1 MYAPKGDNGAG
12 ESKEGFC
19 CTARPLTSYTPPTV
33 TRGPENVPP
42 RGQTAILPFLF
53 TIQMGQEG
61 SRSNIGAMV
70 STYKIE
76 TRKGV
81 LSLSLQDHL
90 DFRRTVQGLHATL
103 KPTNTRELTFRSST
117 DTFTNVSPRVST
129 TLSTTPAM

>member
-1 MYAPKGDNGAG
+1 MYAPKGDDGAG

-81 LSLSLQDHL
+81 LSLTCFQVARNAKPEIGVS
-90 DFRRTVQGLHATL
+90 DFKAFVFSGNDR
-103 KPTNTRELTFRSST
+103 
-117 DTFTNVSPRVST
+117 
-129 TLSTTPAM
+129 